1 LTIPTKHRALSSG
14 ALAPGAGTPHGAEST
29 VRAITVGGHVVAYRM
44 PRLAPVPVAVQA
56 QRLIEVVEGP
66 RYDEIPIPGKPGWYR
81 LQLRKEKQKAG
92 RKR

>member
-1 LTIPTKHRALSSG
+1 MIPKHARALSHG

-44 PRLAPVPVAVQA
+44 PRLAPVPVAVQV
-56 QRLIEVVEGP
+56 QRLLEVVEGP

-81 LQLRKEKQKAG
+81 LRLRKEKQKAG
-92 RKR
+92 GRKR